1 MGLGN
6 VDLFLGMTLNI
17 FKIFQLKLKES
28 LRFLSLLKKKRMISH
43 QRKEEE
49 RLNTRS
55 NSFQVQ
61 RDLKNTSLLPSNV
74 HVCLC
79 ECEIKAQKVEIF

>member
-1 MGLGN
+1 
-6 VDLFLGMTLNI
+6 
-17 FKIFQLKLKES
+17 
-28 LRFLSLLKKKRMISH
+28 MISH
-43 QRKEEE
+43 QPKEEE

-55 NSFQVQ
+55 NSFQAQ